1 MMDFVLEAW
10 VSSIIEGKKLQWMM
24 GKGEPWQPGEK
35 LKLLFAGYNGT
46 RNTGSDVRVEE
57 MLRQIR
63 RILGPE
69 NVDLSMMTFNFD
81 RSRGYFEGTSQVRLP
96 DIFPP
101 FLASEVPKHHGV
113 VACEGSMFKSKFANA
128 LATMMIGSLGIAAA
142 ENKLSI
148 GYGAEAGHM
157 DPLVAKMCGR
167 YCRNSLVITRNDE
180 SRKILRELGVPT
192 ELGTDTA
199 WTFEPLGA
207 EYGQKALHDV
217 GWDGKTPV
225 LVVCPINPFEW
236 PVKASVA
243 KAALHSLAGAYK
255 DSHYRGPYFHNAG
268 PEANRA
274 NEHYLSSIA
283 KAVAAFRQKRSV
295 FVIMAATE
303 RMDARACGRISEK
316 LGGVPVLTSDDY
328 NMYQMVSILRACRM
342 MVSSRYHG
350 IVTSMP
356 ALVASAGITM
366 DERIRNLMNE
376 RGHQELLMNVDDPD
390 LEARTLAAIEILDRD
405 GERIADGIARSV
417 VRNLKLMARMG
428 VYFEEE
434 VQRRY
439 PEFPNA
445 ARRMELGGLPAADER
460 GVEGIGGGVRVG
472 LVFELGI
479 PDRPDSHVIPGTDS
493 CQPGEERG
501 QRCSSGTSRRA
512 GGPADRAA
520 VAGSGAG
527 GAGLSAATAA
537 EKGRPLRVA
546 GA

>member
-10 VSSIIEGKKLQWMM
+10 VSSIIEGKKIQWMM

-101 FLASEVPKHHGV
+101 FLAKEVPKHHGV

-142 ENKLSI
+142 ENKLSV
-148 GYGAEAGHM
+148 GYGAEAGQM

-167 YCRNSLVITRNDE
+167 YCKNSLVITRNNE

-207 EYGQKALHDV
+207 EYGQKALRDV
-217 GWDGKTPV
+217 GWDGKMPV

-236 PVKASVA
+236 PVKASLA
-243 KAALHSLAGAYK
+243 KAALHSVTGAYK
-255 DSHYRGPYFHNAG
+255 ESHYRGPYFHNAG
-268 PEANRA
+268 PAADRA
-274 NEHYLSSIA
+274 YEHYLSSIA
-283 KAVAAFRQKRSV
+283 NAVAAFRQKKNV

-303 RMDARACGRISEK
+303 RMDARACRRISEK
-316 LGGVPVLTSDDY
+316 LGGVPVMTSDDY
-328 NMYQMVSILRACRM
+328 NMYQLVSTLRACRM

-390 LEARTLAAIEILDRD
+390 LEARTLAALEILDRD
-405 GERIADGIARSV
+405 GERIADGIARTV

-439 PEFPNA
+439 PEFPTRRGEWSWEDYLPPMSEGLKQLVA
-445 ARRMELGGLPAADER
+445 AY
-460 GVEGIGGGVRVG
+460 
-472 LVFELGI
+472 
-479 PDRPDSHVIPGTDS
+479 S
-493 CQPGEERG
+493 
-501 QRCSSGTSRRA
+501 
-512 GGPADRAA
+512 
-520 VAGSGAG
+520 
-527 GAGLSAATAA
+527 
-537 EKGRPLRVA
+537 
-546 GA
+546 